1 MAVERTDA
9 ELIEACQRGDARAFE
24 TLYRRHRDWVVSLAF
39 RFCGNHD
46 DALDVLQETFH
57 YLLRKL
63 PGLRLSAKLTTFLY
77 PAVKHRAIDR
87 RRAATRMTA
96 LPAEEPVGMHGLP
109 LDVREVWAT
118 LGPPQR
124 EVLEL
129 RFLEGFSL
137 DEIAATLRLPVGT
150 VKSRLHYALA
160 ALRQKIGEP

>member
-1 MAVERTDA
+1 MADERADA

-24 TLYRRHRDWVVSLAF
+24 VIYHRHRDWVVSLAF
-39 RFCGNHD
+39 RFCGNRD

-63 PGLRLSAKLTTFLY
+63 PGLKLSAKLTTFLY

-87 RRAATRMTA
+87 RRVATRMSS
-96 LPAEEPVGMHGLP
+96 LPAAEPVGMHGLP
-109 LDVREVWAT
+109 EDVREVWAT
-118 LGPPQR
+118 LASPQR

-137 DEIAATLRLPVGT
+137 EEIAHTLRLPVGT

-160 ALRQKIGEP
+160 ALREKLGEP